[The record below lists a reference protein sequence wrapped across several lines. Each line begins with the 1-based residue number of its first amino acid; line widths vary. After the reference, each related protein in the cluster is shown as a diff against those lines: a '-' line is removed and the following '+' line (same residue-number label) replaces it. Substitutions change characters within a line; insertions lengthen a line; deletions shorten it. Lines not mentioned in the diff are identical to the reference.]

1 MFSDPM
7 SLFVNKTYSN
17 TRIRNKMTVNLLIV
31 FFLFLYLLYIII
43 PMNENDK
50 EKWLTYFMRLF
61 KDDLNNPISIL
72 YTGALILFIYVLIY
86 FDNIPVV
93 DNKVP
98 MLLNLLIKK
107 SWYFLFTLI
116 VIHFFKIVLHIE
128 VVDVVYNTFTMFSD
142 NLLDNVTMK
151 TLSNETM

>member
-1 MFSDPM
+1 MFSGPM
-7 SLFVNKTYSN
+7 SLFIN
-17 TRIRNKMTVNLLIV
+17 TRIHNKMTVNLLIV

-50 EKWLTYFMRLF
+50 EKWLTYFTTIF

-86 FDNIPVV
+86 FEKIPVV
-93 DNKVP
+93 DNKLP

-142 NLLDNVTMK
+142 NLLDNS
-151 TLSNETM
+151 LDNETM